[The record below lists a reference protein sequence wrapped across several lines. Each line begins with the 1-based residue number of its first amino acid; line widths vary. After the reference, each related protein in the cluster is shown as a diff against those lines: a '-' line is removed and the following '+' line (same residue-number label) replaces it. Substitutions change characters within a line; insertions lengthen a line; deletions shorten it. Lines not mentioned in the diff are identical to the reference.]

1 MNKKLLL
8 QICIISVTI
17 IFSIFFFNKIFFKK
31 DFEIVENKE
40 VLDSDEKNLIEGIQ
54 YFSKDIKGNT
64 YLIEAE
70 NGIMDQNNQ
79 DIIYLKDVK
88 AKINFDKKKIV
99 TINSKRAIYNI
110 SNFDTEF
117 LDNVKLKYGNNKLT
131 CDKILAKFSQ
141 NYAILSG
148 NLVFKNLITRLYAD
162 QMEVDLIAR
171 TTKTS
176 MFNKNNKIKIEHLTN
191 GVN

>member
-141 NYAILSG
+141 NYAVLSG
-148 NLVFKNLITRLYAD
+148 NLVFKNLITKLYAD

>member
-1 MNKKLLL
+1 MNKKLSL
-8 QICIISVTI
+8 QISIISVTI

-40 VLDSDEKNLIEGIQ
+40 VIESDEKNLIEGIQ

-117 LDNVKLKYGNNKLT
+117 LDNVKLKYDNNKLT

-141 NYAILSG
+141 NYAVLSG
-148 NLVFKNLITRLYAD
+148 NLVFKNLITKLYAD

>member
-1 MNKKLLL
+1 
-8 QICIISVTI
+8 
-17 IFSIFFFNKIFFKK
+17 
-31 DFEIVENKE
+31 
-40 VLDSDEKNLIEGIQ
+40 
-54 YFSKDIKGNT
+54 
-64 YLIEAE
+64 
-70 NGIMDQNNQ
+70 MDQNNQ

-88 AKINFDKKKIV
+88 AKINFDEKKIV

-110 SNFDTEF
+110 NNFDTEF
-117 LDNVKLKYGNNKLT
+117 SDNVKLKYGENKLS

-148 NLVFKNLITRLYAD
+148 NLVFKNLITKLYAD

-176 MFNKNNKIKIEHLTN
+176 MFNKNNKIKIKHLTN

>member
-1 MNKKLLL
+1 MKVFN
-8 QICIISVTI
+8 
-17 IFSIFFFNKIFFKK
+17 IFQKI
-31 DFEIVENKE
+31 
-40 VLDSDEKNLIEGIQ
+40 L
-54 YFSKDIKGNT
+54 KGNT

-88 AKINFDKKKIV
+88 AKINFEKKII
-99 TINSKRAIYNI
+99 TINSEKAIYNI

-117 LDNVKLKYGNNKLT
+117 LDDVKLKYDENKLS

-148 NLVFKNLITRLYAD
+148 NLVFKNLITKLYAD

-176 MFNKNNKIKIEHLTN
+176 MFNKNNKIKIKHLTN

>member
-1 MNKKLLL
+1 MNKKLSL
-8 QICIISVTI
+8 QICIILVTI
-17 IFSIFFFNKIFFKK
+17 IFSVFFFNKIFFEK
-31 DFEIVENKE
+31 DSEVVENKKISE
-40 VLDSDEKNLIEGIQ
+40 TSEKNLIEGIQ

-88 AKINFDKKKIV
+88 AKINFDEKKII
-99 TINSKRAIYNI
+99 TIYSKRAVYNI
-110 SNFDTEF
+110 NNFDTEF
-117 LDNVKLKYGNNKLT
+117 LGDVKLKYDENKLS
-131 CDKILAKFSQ
+131 CDKIFAKFSQ

-148 NLVFKNLITRLYAD
+148 NLVFNNLITKLYAD

>member
-1 MNKKLLL
+1 MNKKLSL
-8 QICIISVTI
+8 QISIISVTI

-40 VLDSDEKNLIEGIQ
+40 VIESDEKNLIEGIQ

-99 TINSKRAIYNI
+99 TINSKKAIYNI

-117 LDNVKLKYGNNKLT
+117 LDNVKLKYGDYKLS

>member
-1 MNKKLLL
+1 MNKKLSI
-8 QICIISVTI
+8 QICIIFVMI
-17 IFSIFFFNKIFFKK
+17 IFSILLFNKIFFKK
-31 DFEIVENKE
+31 NFEIVENKE
-40 VLDSDEKNLIEGIQ
+40 VSESDEKNLIEGIQ

-117 LDNVKLKYGNNKLT
+117 LDNVKLKYGKKKLS
-131 CDKILAKFSQ
+131 CDKISAKFSQ

-148 NLVFKNLITRLYAD
+148 NLVYKSLITKLYAD
-162 QMEVDLIAR
+162 QMEIDLIAR

-176 MFNKNNKIKIEHLTN
+176 MFDKNNRIKIKHFAN
-191 GVN
+191 GLN

>member
-40 VLDSDEKNLIEGIQ
+40 VIESDEKNLIEGIQ

-141 NYAILSG
+141 NYAVLSG
-148 NLVFKNLITRLYAD
+148 NLVFKNLITKLYAD

>member
-1 MNKKLLL
+1 MNKKLYA
-8 QICIISVTI
+8 QIFI
-17 IFSIFFFNKIFFKK
+17 IFMTLALSIFFFNKIYLKK
-31 DFEIVENKE
+31 KNEILEYKE
-40 VLDSDEKNLIEGIQ
+40 VTKSNEKNLIEGIQ
-54 YFSKDIKGNT
+54 YYSKDLKGNT

-70 NGIMDQNNQ
+70 NGIIDQKNQ

-88 AKINFDKKKIV
+88 AKINFDEKKII
-99 TINSKRAIYNI
+99 TINSKRAVYNI
-110 SNFDTEF
+110 NNFDTEF
-117 LDNVKLKYGNNKLT
+117 LGDVKLKYDENKLS
-131 CDKILAKFSQ
+131 CDKIFAKFSQ

-148 NLVFKNLITRLYAD
+148 NLVFKNLITKLYAD

>member
-1 MNKKLLL
+1 MNKKLSL
-8 QICIISVTI
+8 QICIIFVTI
-17 IFSIFFFNKIFFKK
+17 IFSIFFLNKIFLKE
-31 DFEIVENKE
+31 DFEVVEIKNISKTN
-40 VLDSDEKNLIEGIQ
+40 EKNLIEGIQ

-70 NGIMDQNNQ
+70 NGVMDQNNQ

-88 AKINFDKKKIV
+88 AKINFDERKVI

-110 SNFDTEF
+110 DNFDTEF
-117 LDNVKLKYGNNKLT
+117 LDDVKLKYAENKLS
-131 CDKILAKFSQ
+131 CDKIFAKFSQ

-148 NLVFKNLITRLYAD
+148 NLVFNNLITKLYAD

>member
-1 MNKKLLL
+1 MNKKLSL
-8 QICIISVTI
+8 QICIIFVTI
-17 IFSIFFFNKIFFKK
+17 VFSIFFLNKIFFKEN
-31 DFEIVENKE
+31 FEIVENKE
-40 VLDSDEKNLIEGIQ
+40 IQKSSEKNLIEGIQ

-88 AKINFDKKKIV
+88 AKINFDEKKIITV
-99 TINSKRAIYNI
+99 NSKRAIYNI

-117 LDNVKLKYGNNKLT
+117 LDHVKLKYGENQLS

-148 NLVFKNLITRLYAD
+148 NLVFKSLITKLYAD

-176 MFNKNNKIKIEHLTN
+176 MFNKKKK
-191 GVN
+191 

>member
-1 MNKKLLL
+1 MNKKLSL
-8 QICIISVTI
+8 QIII
-17 IFSIFFFNKIFFKK
+17 IFMAIVFSVFFFNKIYSKK
-31 DFEIVENKE
+31 DIEILENKE
-40 VLDSDEKNLIEGIQ
+40 FSKFDEKNLIEGIQ
-54 YFSKDIKGNT
+54 YYSKDLKGNT

-79 DIIYLKDVK
+79 DIIFLKNVK
-88 AKINFDKKKIV
+88 AKINFDEKKIITV
-99 TINSKRAIYNI
+99 NSERAIYNI

-117 LDNVKLKYGNNKLT
+117 LDNVKLEYDENKLS

-148 NLVFKNLITRLYAD
+148 NLEFKSLITKLYAD

-176 MFNKNNKIKIEHLTN
+176 MFDENNKIKIKQLTN